1 MVNGY
6 THRVL
11 ACGGTVSVESKASN
25 PSQNHQLLKIVRLL
39 SIGLLV
45 LALCF
50 RFVHLD
56 RKVYWHDEVYTSTV
70 ITARPGRYFSDELF
84 QNKLVKPA
92 DLLAYQQFVPGLTL
106 TDMIVRKGLE
116 DSQHPPIYYI
126 LLRFWAQVAGTAP
139 AVLRGFS
146 AFLSLLIFPAVYW
159 LCLELFESALA
170 GWIAIALFAVSPFHL
185 VFAQEAR
192 EFGIWTGMILVCSA
206 LLLRALRSSSG
217 QTWLWY
223 GVSMIVACYTALFT
237 LWIAIGHF
245 LYTLVVDP
253 ENHVFK
259 RPLQIGKRTVLCS
272 VILLSVGL
280 LFIPWMYF
288 IAVSGDLLALSTSWA
303 SIPLPQDISLQATSF
318 NFSRSFVDFNADL
331 SNVPAQALAIALL
344 ILQGYAVYVLCRTT
358 PKRIWWFVL
367 TFTGVTA
374 LALWLPDFMHGGQ
387 RFTVTRYLFPCLVG
401 LQLAVV
407 YLLSTYF
414 TASIQNWKFRFA
426 TAIFTILVILGI
438 ASCSVYAQANTWWNK
453 VLNSNYHQVA
463 DMINSHDRPL
473 IISDAFGYNPAS
485 LVSLS
490 YLVKP
495 DTQFLLLP
503 AVGQSFPI
511 TTLPGNIST
520 IFLFNL
526 PEVFRQQFEAKYP
539 RPLVQSF
546 QDPWN
551 DVWESP

>member
-11 ACGGTVSVESKASN
+11 AYGGTVAVESKASN
-25 PSQNHQLLKIVRLL
+25 LSQNHKLLKIVRLL

-50 RFVHLD
+50 RFIHLD
-56 RKVYWHDEVYTSTV
+56 RKVYWHDEVYTSMV
-70 ITARPGRYFSDELF
+70 ITARPGRHFSNELF

-92 DLLAYQQFVPGLTL
+92 DLLAYQQFVPGLGFP
-106 TDMIVRKGLE
+106 DMIVRKGLE
-116 DSQHPPIYYI
+116 DSQHPPFYYM
-126 LLRFWAQVAGTAP
+126 LLWFWAQVTGTAP

-159 LCLELFESALA
+159 LCLELFESSLA

-192 EFGIWTGMILVCSA
+192 EYGIWTGIILACSA
-206 LLLRALRSSSG
+206 LLLRAMRSPSG
-217 QTWLWY
+217 RNWLWY
-223 GVSMIVACYTALFT
+223 GVSMVVACYTALFT

-245 LYTLVVDP
+245 LYTLVIDP
-253 ENHVFK
+253 ENQFLK
-259 RPLQIGKRTVLCS
+259 WPLRLGRRMLFCLVT
-272 VILLSVGL
+272 LLGVGL

-288 IAVSGDLLALSTSWA
+288 MVVSQAALGASTSWA
-303 SIPLPQDISLQATSF
+303 AVPLPLDISLPVTSF
-318 NFSRSFVDFNADL
+318 NFSRSFVDFNASLRDV
-331 SNVPAQALAIALL
+331 SAQALAIALL
-344 ILQGYAVYVLCRTT
+344 ILQGYAVYVLCRTA

-374 LALWLPDFMHGGQ
+374 LTLWLPDFMHGGQ
-387 RFTVTRYLFPCLVG
+387 RFTVTRYLIPCFVG

-407 YLLSTYF
+407 YLLATYF
-414 TASIQNWKFRFA
+414 TASIQSWKFRFA
-426 TAIFTILVILGI
+426 TAIFTILMILGI
-438 ASCSVYAQANTWWNK
+438 ASCSVYTQANTWWNK

-463 DMINSHDRPL
+463 DIINRCDRPL
-473 IISDAFGYNPAS
+473 IIADAYSYNPAS
-485 LVSLS
+485 LASLS
-490 YLVKP
+490 YLLKP
-495 DTQFLLLP
+495 DTPLLLLP
-503 AVGQSFPI
+503 AVGKSFPV
-511 TTLPGNIST
+511 TALPGNIQT

-526 PEVFRQQFEAKYP
+526 PEVFRQQFEAKYQRSLTP
-539 RPLVQSF
+539 AF

-551 DVWESP
+551 DIWKSS